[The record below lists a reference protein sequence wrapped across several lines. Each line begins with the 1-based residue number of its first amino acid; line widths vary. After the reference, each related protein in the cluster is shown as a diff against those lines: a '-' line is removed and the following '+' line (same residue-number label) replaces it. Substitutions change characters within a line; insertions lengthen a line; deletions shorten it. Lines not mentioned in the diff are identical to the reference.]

1 MHLRTLIFL
10 TTKFTNRSNYGD
22 SIGSLIRRRLDEK
35 GYSVVWLARQLAC
48 SRTNVYKIFEK
59 PHIDTDMLARISTVL
74 DYDFFI
80 LLSKSFRNKEADAK
94 A

>member
-1 MHLRTLIFL
+1 MEIH
-10 TTKFTNRSNYGD
+10 
-22 SIGSLIRRRLDEK
+22 IGSLIRRRLDEK

-74 DYDFFI
+74 D
-80 LLSKSFRNKEADAK
+80 
-94 A
+94 

>member
-1 MHLRTLIFL
+1 MEIH
-10 TTKFTNRSNYGD
+10 
-22 SIGSLIRRRLDEK
+22 IGSLIRHRLDEK

-48 SRTNVYKIFEK
+48 IRTNVYKIFEK
-59 PHIDTDMLARISTVL
+59 AHIDTDMLARISTVL

-80 LLSKSFRNKEADAK
+80 LLSKSIRSKEADTK

>member
-1 MHLRTLIFL
+1 MEIH
-10 TTKFTNRSNYGD
+10 
-22 SIGSLIRRRLDEK
+22 IGSLIRHRLDEK
-35 GYSVVWLARQLAC
+35 GHSVVWLARQLAC

-59 PHIDTDMLARISTVL
+59 AHIDTDMLARISTVL

-80 LLSKSFRNKEADAK
+80 LLSKSFRSKEADAK

>member
-1 MHLRTLIFL
+1 MEIH
-10 TTKFTNRSNYGD
+10 
-22 SIGSLIRRRLDEK
+22 IGSLIRRRLDEK
-35 GYSVVWLARQLAC
+35 GYSV
-48 SRTNVYKIFEK
+48 
-59 PHIDTDMLARISTVL
+59 ARISTVL

>member
-1 MHLRTLIFL
+1 MEIH
-10 TTKFTNRSNYGD
+10 
-22 SIGSLIRRRLDEK
+22 IGSLIRRRLDEK

-48 SRTNVYKIFEK
+48 SLTNVYKIFEK

-80 LLSKSFRNKEADAK
+80 LLSKSFRNKEAGAK

>member
-1 MHLRTLIFL
+1 MEIH
-10 TTKFTNRSNYGD
+10 
-22 SIGSLIRRRLDEK
+22 IGSLIRRRLDEK

-74 DYDFFI
+74 DYDFSFFCQN
-80 LLSKSFRNKEADAK
+80 LSAAKRPMQRSEAK
-94 A
+94 TI

>member
-1 MHLRTLIFL
+1 MEIH
-10 TTKFTNRSNYGD
+10 
-22 SIGSLIRRRLDEK
+22 IGSLIRRRLDEK

-59 PHIDTDMLARISTVL
+59 AHIDTDMLARISTVL

-80 LLSKSFRNKEADAK
+80 LLSKSIRSKEADTK

>member
-1 MHLRTLIFL
+1 MEIH
-10 TTKFTNRSNYGD
+10 
-22 SIGSLIRRRLDEK
+22 IGSLIRRRLDEK
-35 GYSVVWLARQLAC
+35 GHSVVWLARQLAC

>member
-1 MHLRTLIFL
+1 MEIH
-10 TTKFTNRSNYGD
+10 
-22 SIGSLIRRRLDEK
+22 IGSLIRRRLDEK

-74 DYDFFI
+74 DFFI